1 MPLPKID
8 DARTLSDQELADGI
22 LAAKRELFQLRL
34 QQATRRLEKPHQFKH
49 LKHRI
54 SQMMTVARERQLA
67 AVSEETTPQTQTV
80 SDSADAA
87 TTATATTQPPQTE
100 VEESVQADEQE
111 SVSEPEATEVT
122 PESSPSE
129 AKEEE

>member
-8 DARTLSDQELADGI
+8 DARTLSDQELADEI
-22 LAAKRELFQLRL
+22 LAAKRELFELRL

-54 SQMMTVARERQLA
+54 AQMMTIARERQLA
-67 AVSEETTPQTQTV
+67 AASEQTPPSV
-80 SDSADAA
+80 SDSAPTA
-87 TTATATTQPPQTE
+87 TTATATTQHPQAE
-100 VEESVQADEQE
+100 AEEAVKADEQG
-111 SVSEPEATEVT
+111 SVSEQATEAT

-129 AKEEE
+129 ANEQE